1 MRTLRRHEF
10 RAMGTECSICV
21 AFPIWEAAPARR
33 AIEAALAEVAAQERA
48 LSRFDPSSDL
58 SALNEAAGSWIP
70 VGDRLLRALQAA
82 VDARVATAGRYD
94 PSVLPAVIA
103 AGYDESFDR
112 LRPRNA
118 GSIAGWRAG
127 AAIELD
133 PAAGR
138 ARIAPGAAVDLGGI
152 GKGLSAT
159 TALAAM
165 RSVSPRL
172 TGGLVDLGGDIAVWG
187 SAPDLG
193 AWRVAI
199 ADPRAEN
206 RPLGVLALHGG
217 GVATSG
223 RDRRRLGADR
233 SGHHLIDPS
242 TGRPAVPGPLTV
254 TVVAPSALEAEPHA
268 TALAITPVEDAAA
281 YVALRPQLGAIVVP
295 QDRAPFAIGRV
306 PLAESEDLIEAV
318 AT

>member
-1 MRTLRRHEF
+1 MRTLRTYRF
-10 RAMGTECSICV
+10 RAMGTDCSIVV
-21 AFPIWEAAPARR
+21 AFPIWEAAGAKR
-33 AIEAALAEVAAQERA
+33 AIEAALSEIGAQERA

-58 SALNEAAGSWIP
+58 SELNAAAGRWTP
-70 VGDRLLRALQAA
+70 VGDRLLRALSAA
-82 VDARVATAGRYD
+82 VDARTATGGAYD
-94 PSVLPAVIA
+94 PTVLPALVA
-103 AGYDESFDR
+103 AGYDESFEH

-133 PAAGR
+133 PDASRARLAAGS
-138 ARIAPGAAVDLGGI
+138 AVDLGGI

-159 TALAAM
+159 TALAVM

-172 TGGLVDLGGDIAVWG
+172 TGAMVDLGGDIAAWG
-187 SAPDLG
+187 AAPDLG
-193 AWRVAI
+193 PWRIAVAN
-199 ADPRAEN
+199 PRDED
-206 RPLGVLALHGG
+206 RPLGVLELFGG

-223 RDRRRLGADR
+223 RDRRRLGADG
-233 SGHHLIDPS
+233 SGHHLIDPA

-268 TALAITPVEDAAA
+268 TALAITPVEQAGA
-281 YVALRPQLGAIVVP
+281 YLAHRPNLGAILVP
-295 QDRAPFAIGRV
+295 ENGAPFTVGRV
-306 PLAESEDLIEAV
+306 PLVDHLEAV